1 MFKEYYTFFFFSCD
15 IAFLFPESETGDTDG
30 GVGRTDLLGNKD
42 PPESLKRYKLNGK
55 LLLVLAGQGRS
66 TVAACQGQK
75 CILPGNQRSSRFME
89 TCVPLCT
96 ASEEPKGFVTR
107 LEKVFTGASIM
118 ESSCKSIF

>member
-1 MFKEYYTFFFFSCD
+1 MFKEYYRFFSCD
-15 IAFLFPESETGDTDG
+15 IAFLFPASETGDTDG

-55 LLLVLAGQGRS
+55 LLLVLAGQGGS

-96 ASEEPKGFVTR
+96 ASGAKGFCN
-107 LEKVFTGASIM
+107 KIGKGFHW
-118 ESSCKSIF
+118 CKHHGKQL